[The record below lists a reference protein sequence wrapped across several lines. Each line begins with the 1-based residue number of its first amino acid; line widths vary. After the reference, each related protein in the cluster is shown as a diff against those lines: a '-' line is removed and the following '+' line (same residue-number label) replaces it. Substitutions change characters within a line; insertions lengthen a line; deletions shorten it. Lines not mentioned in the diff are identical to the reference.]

1 MEAPLK
7 KILVIDDEPDS
18 LMTLSLGLKSLGYVI
33 LGALNGEEGLR
44 IFKEEKPDIVILDI
58 FMPLMDG
65 WEVLQKI
72 KGGLKSKRV
81 PVIMITGKDTD
92 SKNKEKSYKYGADF
106 YLTKPYNLKY
116 LLSVIVDMLSA

>member
-33 LGALNGEEGLR
+33 LGALNGEEGLK
-44 IFKEEKPDIVILDI
+44 IFREEKPDIVILDI
-58 FMPLMDG
+58 VMPLMDG

-92 SKNKEKSYKYGADF
+92 SKTKEKSYKYGADF
-106 YLTKPYNLKY
+106 YITKPYNLKY
-116 LLSVIVDMLSA
+116 LLSIIVDMLSG

>member
-58 FMPLMDG
+58 VMPLMDG